1 MYIISKIGQFFTKK
15 SLMHKYVPIPQNNK
29 NIPISYGN
37 SRKGDNPRNI
47 LLVEFPLYDIFFK
60 FLRIV

>member
-1 MYIISKIGQFFTKK
+1 
-15 SLMHKYVPIPQNNK
+15 MHKYVTIPQNNK

-47 LLVEFPLYDIFFK
+47 LLVEFPLYDIFLSF
-60 FLRIV
+60 